1 MNIVVVSFEGL
12 EADGS
17 PEGASPSDNADGR
30 SFDLSFAESAES
42 YSLAVL
48 SKLGKTNWDL
58 SLLFCDDAFIR
69 TLNRDYRDRDEA
81 TDVLSFGQGDAY
93 ANEAGEE
100 RILAG
105 DIVISIQALDR
116 NAAEFS
122 VPRGEE
128 LRRLVLHGILHLSG
142 MDHDNNDASQP
153 MLSVQERLLGEI
165 GPGRGAFS

>member
-1 MNIVVVSFEGL
+1 LNLVVVSFEGR
-12 EADGS
+12 EADGR
-17 PEGASPSDNADGR
+17 ASESA
-30 SFDLSFAESAES
+30 FAEAAES

-48 SKLGKTNWDL
+48 SRLGKINWDL

-69 TLNRDYRDRDEA
+69 TLNRDYREKDEA
-81 TDVLSFGQGDAY
+81 TDVLSFGQGDTY

-105 DIVISIQALDR
+105 DIVISLQALDR
-116 NAAEFS
+116 NVAEFS

-142 MDHDNNDASQP
+142 MDHEDNDATQP
-153 MLSVQERLLGEI
+153 MLVMQERLLAEI

>member
-1 MNIVVVSFEGL
+1 MNLVVVSFEGR
-12 EADGS
+12 EADGR
-17 PEGASPSDNADGR
+17 ASESA
-30 SFDLSFAESAES
+30 FAEAAES

-48 SKLGKTNWDL
+48 SRLGKINWDL

-69 TLNRDYRDRDEA
+69 TLNRDYREKDEA
-81 TDVLSFGQGDAY
+81 TDVLSFGQGDTY

-105 DIVISIQALDR
+105 DIVISLQALDR
-116 NAAEFS
+116 NVAEFS

-142 MDHDNNDASQP
+142 MDHEDNDATQP
-153 MLSVQERLLGEI
+153 MLVMQERLLAEI